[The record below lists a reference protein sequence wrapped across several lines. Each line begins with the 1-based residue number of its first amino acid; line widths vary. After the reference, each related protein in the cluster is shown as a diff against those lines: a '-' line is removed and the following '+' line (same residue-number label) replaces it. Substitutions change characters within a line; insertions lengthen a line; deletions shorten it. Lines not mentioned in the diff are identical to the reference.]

1 MLLRQL
7 EYLVAL
13 ARERHFARAAEA
25 CHVSQP
31 SLSAAISKLERE
43 LGVPIVSRGR
53 RFESLTPEGER
64 VLLWAHRMLADRDAL
79 QQDLSRM
86 RESLSGVLRI
96 GAIPTALPAAPL
108 LTTPFCERYPHV
120 RITLESLSSREI
132 VRRLDEFEL
141 DIAMTY
147 VDSSVR
153 ALPLYEERYVL
164 LTPADEEIAS
174 RPVARWADVAALPL
188 CLLTSKMRNRR
199 ILDGIFADAG
209 VQPVPMIEA
218 DTVATLYAHVAT
230 RKWSSVI
237 AHAWLQMFGTPE
249 GMRVVRI
256 EDPRRVPQIGLV
268 AGEQVSMLAQAMVG
282 MTRSLDLRGEL
293 DRLLH
298 KHLDRRE
305 L

>member
-1 MLLRQL
+1 LLLRQL

-79 QQDLSRM
+79 RQDLSRM

-96 GAIPTALPAAPL
+96 GAIPTALPVVSL

-147 VDSSVR
+147 VDDSA

-164 LTPADEEIAS
+164 LTPADEEIAA

-209 VQPVPMIEA
+209 VRPVPVIEA

-256 EDPRRVPQIGLV
+256 EDPRQVPRIGLV
-268 AGEQVSMLAQAMVG
+268 TGEQVSLLARAMIG
-282 MTRSLDLRGEL
+282 LTRGIDLRGEL
-293 DRLLH
+293 ERLLH
-298 KHLDRRE
+298 KHLDRRD

>member
-1 MLLRQL
+1 MLRQL

-31 SLSAAISKLERE
+31 SLSAAIGKLERE

-79 QQDLSRM
+79 RQDLSRM

-108 LTTPFCERYPHV
+108 LTAPFCERYPHV
-120 RITLESLSSREI
+120 RVTLESLSSREI
-132 VRRLDEFEL
+132 ARRLDQFEL

-147 VDSSVR
+147 VDGS
-153 ALPLYEERYVL
+153 AGMLLYEERYVL

-174 RPVARWADVAALPL
+174 RPVARWADVVALPL

-209 VQPVPMIEA
+209 VQPVPVIEA

-230 RKWSSVI
+230 QKWSSVI
-237 AHAWLQMFGTPE
+237 AHAWLQMFGTPD

-256 EDPRRVPQIGLV
+256 EEPRRVPQIGLV
-268 AGEQVSMLAQAMVG
+268 AGEQVSMLARAMFG
-282 MTRSLDLRGEL
+282 LTRGLDVRGEL
-293 DRLLH
+293 ERLLH
-298 KHLDRRE
+298 KNLDRRD